1 VLRNRVEG
9 ENELDNWDAIKM
21 ENPDVN
27 FSSILSTGTNL
38 AIDYRNLGAVNTI
51 DLNFTSSTPYSFT
64 FKVDYLNLP
73 DYSVMLKDF
82 FTNTETTLSSNT
94 SYHFTT
100 TTNPLSSGKERF
112 KLILH
117 NKTNGLDPHSPH
129 KQNVIVYPNPAANQ
143 LNIAIKESSKGIYT
157 YELFDELGQ
166 VLTTGTNNFD
176 SNPNFA
182 LNISDLKTGIYFLK
196 LENQNKNQVVKFI
209 KTSN

>member
-1 VLRNRVEG
+1 
-9 ENELDNWDAIKM
+9 
-21 ENPDVN
+21 
-27 FSSILSTGTNL
+27 L
-38 AIDYRNLGAVNTI
+38 AIDYRDLGAVNTI

-94 SYHFTT
+94 SYQFTT

-112 KLILH
+112 KLIIH

-143 LNIAIKESSKGIYT
+143 LNIALLESSKGIYA

-166 VLTTGTNNFD
+166 VLASGTNNFD
-176 SNPNFA
+176 SNPNFS

-196 LENQNKNQVVKFI
+196 LDNQNKNQVVKFI